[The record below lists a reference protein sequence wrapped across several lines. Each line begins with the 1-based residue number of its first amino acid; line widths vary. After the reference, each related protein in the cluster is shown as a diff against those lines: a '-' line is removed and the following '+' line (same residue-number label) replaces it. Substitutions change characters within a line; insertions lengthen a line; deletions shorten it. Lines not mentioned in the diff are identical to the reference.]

1 MRADL
6 IKKYDVPAPRYTSYP
21 TVPYW
26 DQSPTTEQWLN
37 HVTQTLNQKQVSWS
51 LYIHLPF
58 CETLCT
64 FCGCNNSI
72 TKDHS
77 KESPYIQ
84 QVLKEF
90 SLYLQKVPKLKE
102 IPLKQIHLGGGS
114 PTFFS
119 PQSLKTLVEGLF
131 QHIKKSEH
139 DFEGA
144 IEVDPRRTTKE
155 QLQVLRSFGFN
166 RISLGVQDFDP
177 EVQRLVNRTQP
188 FEITKFVT
196 DTARELGYESLNF
209 DLIYGLAKQTPES
222 IKKSAEL
229 TISLKPDR
237 IALYSLAIVPWIKP
251 QQKLFKNEDLPKG
264 EDKRKLYEIAKQT
277 LLDHGYVEIGMD
289 HFALKSDALYQ
300 KAADKTLHRNFMG
313 YTDQKTD
320 LLLGLGVSAIS
331 ETPYSFHQNEKVL
344 NLYEQKLDK
353 GLLPT
358 LRGHIL
364 NQEDQEQRAKILKI
378 MTQFEVE
385 LTSEE
390 KEQAQ
395 KFLAEMIQDG
405 LVKISDNKLIV
416 LEDGKAFLRNA
427 ALFFDKR
434 LMRSAPQTKT
444 FSQSI

>member
-1 MRADL
+1 M
-6 IKKYDVPAPRYTSYP
+6 
-21 TVPYW
+21 
-26 DQSPTTEQWLN
+26 
-37 HVTQTLNQKQVSWS
+37 
-51 LYIHLPF
+51 
-58 CETLCT
+58 
-64 FCGCNNSI
+64 
-72 TKDHS
+72 
-77 KESPYIQ
+77 
-84 QVLKEF
+84 
-90 SLYLQKVPKLKE
+90 
-102 IPLKQIHLGGGS
+102 
-114 PTFFS
+114 
-119 PQSLKTLVEGLF
+119 
-131 QHIKKSEH
+131 
-139 DFEGA
+139 
-144 IEVDPRRTTKE
+144 
-155 QLQVLRSFGFN
+155 
-166 RISLGVQDFDP
+166 QDFDP

-188 FEITKFVT
+188 FEVTKFVT

-251 QQKLFKNEDLPKG
+251 QQKLFKDEDLPKG

-289 HFALKSDALYQ
+289 HFALKTDALYQ
-300 KAADKTLHRNFMG
+300 KASDKTLHRNFMG
-313 YTDQKTD
+313 YTDQRTD

-331 ETPYSFHQNEKVL
+331 ETPFSFHQNEKVL

-353 GLLPT
+353 AQLPS

-364 NQEDQEQRAKILKI
+364 NEEDKEQRTKILKI

-385 LTSEE
+385 LSEDE
-390 KEQAQ
+390 KKEAQ
-395 KFLAEMIQDG
+395 SFLSEMIKDQ
-405 LVKISDNKLIV
+405 LVEIQGNKLVV

>member
-1 MRADL
+1 MRSDL
-6 IKKYDVPAPRYTSYP
+6 IKKYDIPAPRYTSYP

-26 DQSPTTEQWLN
+26 DQSPTVEQWVGHVN
-37 HVTQTLNQKQVSWS
+37 HTLSLANVSWS
-51 LYIHLPF
+51 LYIHMPF

-77 KESPYIQ
+77 KETPYIQ

-90 SLYLQKVPKLKE
+90 SLYLEKAPKLKE

-119 PQSLKTLVEGLF
+119 PASLKTLVEGIF
-131 QHIKKSEH
+131 SHIKKSEH

-155 QLQVLRSFGFN
+155 QLEVLRKFGFN

-188 FEITKFVT
+188 FEVTKFVT

-229 TISLKPDR
+229 TVSLKPDR

-251 QQKLFKNEDLPKG
+251 QQKLFKDEDLPKG

-277 LLDHGYVEIGMD
+277 LLDNGYVEIGMD
-289 HFALKSDALYQ
+289 HFALKTDALYQ
-300 KAADKTLHRNFMG
+300 KASDKTLHRNFMG
-313 YTDQKTD
+313 YTDQRTD

-331 ETPYSFHQNEKVL
+331 ETPFSFHQNEKVL

-353 GLLPT
+353 GQLPS

-364 NQEDQEQRAKILKI
+364 NDEDKEQRAKILKI
-378 MTQFEVE
+378 MTQFEVD
-385 LTSEE
+385 LNDAE
-390 KEQAQ
+390 KVEAQ
-395 KFLAEMIQDG
+395 KFLAEMIKDQ
-405 LVKISDNKLIV
+405 LVQIQGNKLIV